1 MHSRKIKE
9 VRVRFK
15 RYAFLLGVF
24 AWKPS
29 AQAETTVRGIATIGY
44 ARALNKDGSGYTGIP
59 RNGTLSRDSKL
70 GLNIAGTFENPQI
83 SFAAQL
89 LARSNNTFGAGNQNY
104 DLGADWFFIT
114 LRPIEEVGLRMGRQS
129 LPYSMIAEEQ
139 DVGLVYPWVRQ
150 PIELGFN
157 LKSINGAQL
166 RFEKSQGDLGFEAG
180 SYAGKERIKGGYIF
194 ESTKDFSKVPPANS
208 PVATEVD
215 SEANFENVFGGFI
228 SLTYDKAMVRGSYT
242 QMKTTTSSTS
252 FSPLVLVNPS
262 NPATPIV
269 STSEVL

>member
-9 VRVRFK
+9 VRVHFK

-29 AQAETTVRGIATIGY
+29 AQAETTVRGFATIGY

-89 LARSNNTFGAGNQNY
+89 LARRNNTFGAGNQNY

-114 LRPIEEVGLRMGRQS
+114 LRPIEEVG
-129 LPYSMIAEEQ
+129 
-139 DVGLVYPWVRQ
+139 
-150 PIELGFN
+150 
-157 LKSINGAQL
+157 L